1 MKICRRTAVT
11 ALLSFGLATPGT
23 STSQSPQNS
32 GHTMSQ
38 PESAIPGVHD
48 FDFLI
53 GRWRVHHRRLKER
66 LANNHEWVEFEGTL
80 AAQQLM
86 DGSANVDDN
95 VFELPGGISRGV
107 ALRSFDAK
115 SQQWAIWWLDG
126 STPLG
131 PLDPPVRGS
140 FHDGVGTFYADDTF
154 KQKPVR
160 IRFTWS
166 HITPTSC
173 HWEQAFSPDAGKSW
187 ETNWVM
193 DFKRER

>member
-1 MKICRRTAVT
+1 MNQTET
-11 ALLSFGLATPGT
+11 
-23 STSQSPQNS
+23 
-32 GHTMSQ
+32 
-38 PESAIPGVHD
+38 AIPGVHD

-95 VFELPGGISRGV
+95 VFELPGGTARGV

-126 STPLG
+126 GSLG

-140 FHDGVGTFYADDTF
+140 FHNGVGTFYADDTF

-166 HITPTSC
+166 QITPTSC
-173 HWEQAFSPDAGKSW
+173 HWEQAFSPDAGNTW

-193 DFKRER
+193 DFKRTQ